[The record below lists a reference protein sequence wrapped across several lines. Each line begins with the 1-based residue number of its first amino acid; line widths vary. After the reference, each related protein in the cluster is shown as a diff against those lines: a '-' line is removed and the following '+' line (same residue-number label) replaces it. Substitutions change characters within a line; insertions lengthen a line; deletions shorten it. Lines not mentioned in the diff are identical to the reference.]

1 MDRGPLGG
9 TIDAYI
15 YIEYMGSK
23 LKSKVVTMKDNLVE
37 WDQEFLLP
45 LELPAS
51 NDIITF

>member
-1 MDRGPLGG
+1 MDGGPFGG

-15 YIEYMGSK
+15 YIDHMGSK
-23 LKSKVVTMKDNLVE
+23 LKTKVVTMKDDKLD
-37 WDQEFLLP
+37 WDEEFLMP